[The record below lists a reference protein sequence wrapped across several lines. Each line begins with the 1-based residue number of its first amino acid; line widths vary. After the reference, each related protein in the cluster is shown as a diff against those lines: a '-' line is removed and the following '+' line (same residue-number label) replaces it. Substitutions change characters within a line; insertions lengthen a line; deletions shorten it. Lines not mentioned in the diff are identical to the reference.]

1 MVAYLPPSDEFP
13 PYKIKVCHLKHRRD
27 MELKDYIQ
35 KRGEGALAEEL
46 GVSIDT
52 IRSWRYGSRQP
63 SVNQAKKLIKLTG
76 HALDW
81 ESIYGK
87 VES

>member
-1 MVAYLPPSDEFP
+1 MN
-13 PYKIKVCHLKHRRD
+13 LKN
-27 MELKDYIQ
+27 YIE
-35 KRGEGALAEEL
+35 KRGEEPLSKEL

-63 SVNQAKKLIKLTG
+63 SVNQAKKLIKLNG

-81 ESIYGK
+81 EGIYGP
-87 VES
+87 VEG

>member
-1 MVAYLPPSDEFP
+1 
-13 PYKIKVCHLKHRRD
+13 

-35 KRGEGALAEEL
+35 KRGEESLSKEL

-52 IRSWRYGSRQP
+52 IRSWRYGARQP

-76 HALDW
+76 YALDW
-81 ESIYGK
+81 ENIYGK
-87 VES
+87 VDS

>member
-1 MVAYLPPSDEFP
+1 M
-13 PYKIKVCHLKHRRD
+13 K
-27 MELKDYIQ
+27 LKDYIE
-35 KRGEGALAEEL
+35 KRGEEPLAKEL

-52 IRSWRYGSRQP
+52 IGSWRYGKRQP

-81 ESIYGK
+81 ESIYGS
-87 VES
+87 VEV